1 MSLYDAALAGDL
13 ERVTQLVEQGEDK
26 NQVGGGLLET
36 VLSIAVDN
44 GYLDVIQYL
53 VEQGADM
60 EKADNEGW
68 TPLIVASWRGHTGV
82 TRYLLERPHGGD
94 ALPLRARGEQGQGQ

>member
-36 VLSIAVDN
+36 VLSITADN
-44 GYLDVIQYL
+44 AYLDVIQYL